1 MKDDRAIPTRIAA
14 YGCMESILMSLG
26 RKMNPE
32 KLTTLVQIL
41 CASLPLLDAKGN
53 SKTVKGRIKMDTL
66 GVKDGK
72 AMVVMVVML
81 VGAGTSAGAH
91 ALVVSFFFSLFF
103 SLFFP
108 PPVSLLVFVFVPVVP
123 FWCPCLSVNP
133 VVRASSF
140 RMLTVLCD
148 IHPQALLPHIDDLCY
163 AMLLTD
169 LKTGLKKTKV
179 LELAGDKTD
188 ETIVLGLTL
197 IHTIDHMNGIES
209 VATFASY
216 KKRWVCDGQKVLKEL
231 YENM

>member
-1 MKDDRAIPTRIAA
+1 
-14 YGCMESILMSLG
+14 
-26 RKMNPE
+26 
-32 KLTTLVQIL
+32 
-41 CASLPLLDAKGN
+41 
-53 SKTVKGRIKMDTL
+53 
-66 GVKDGK
+66 
-72 AMVVMVVML
+72 
-81 VGAGTSAGAH
+81 
-91 ALVVSFFFSLFF
+91 
-103 SLFFP
+103 
-108 PPVSLLVFVFVPVVP
+108 
-123 FWCPCLSVNP
+123 
-133 VVRASSF
+133 
-140 RMLTVLCD
+140 MLTVLCD

>member
-1 MKDDRAIPTRIAA
+1 
-14 YGCMESILMSLG
+14 
-26 RKMNPE
+26 
-32 KLTTLVQIL
+32 
-41 CASLPLLDAKGN
+41 
-53 SKTVKGRIKMDTL
+53 
-66 GVKDGK
+66 
-72 AMVVMVVML
+72 
-81 VGAGTSAGAH
+81 
-91 ALVVSFFFSLFF
+91 
-103 SLFFP
+103 
-108 PPVSLLVFVFVPVVP
+108 
-123 FWCPCLSVNP
+123 
-133 VVRASSF
+133 
-140 RMLTVLCD
+140 MLTVLCD

-216 KKRWVCDGQKVLKEL
+216 RYRKRWVCDGQKVLKEL